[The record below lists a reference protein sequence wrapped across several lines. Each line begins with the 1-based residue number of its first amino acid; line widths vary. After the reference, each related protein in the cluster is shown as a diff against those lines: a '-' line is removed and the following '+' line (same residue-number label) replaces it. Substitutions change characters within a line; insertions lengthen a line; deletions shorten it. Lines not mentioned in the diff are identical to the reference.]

1 MNQLIAALRRLTW
14 VVLIL
19 TLVGSRAASASLR
32 IQITRGIRVATPI
45 AIIPFAWEVPG
56 PKNVAVANVIAHDLS
71 RTGLFK
77 ALPRHDLIQHPT
89 RPGQINFL
97 NWKALG
103 MDYLVIGHIQP
114 RQKGPGW
121 MLVFH
126 LYNVPAENQILAY
139 AVPTDPKQLRLT
151 AHYVSDLIFQNL
163 TDQQAPFTSRI
174 AYVVESRA
182 RGLRH
187 RYRLMVADYD
197 GHHAEA
203 VFRSGHPIVSP
214 SFSPRGNR
222 IAYVSFES
230 GFPAIYVQ
238 NLKTGQRRRVL
249 ARAGLNET
257 PVFTPGGHG
266 LLVTVSGSGG
276 SAEIGRLD
284 LQNGS
289 LRMLTHAPGINTEP
303 AWFPGG
309 RRMAFTSDRGGTAE
323 IYVKHLHSGRTHR
336 LTFKGHYNAA
346 PAISLTGAFIAY
358 VARRDGL
365 LRIARMNLKTG
376 LIRILTRGPLD
387 DSPSFAPGGA
397 LILFSAWQRGRRILE
412 TASTRGHAIWP
423 VRIPLGPADS
433 VTTPVWGPDLP
444 GTPH

>member
-1 MNQLIAALRRLTW
+1 MNQLTSVLRRASW
-14 VVLIL
+14 VFFIV
-19 TLVGSRAASASLR
+19 TLVGAHAAWASLR

-45 AIIPFAWEVPG
+45 AIIPFAWKVPG
-56 PKNVAVANVIAHDLS
+56 PHRVAVADVIAHDLS

-77 ALPRHDLIQHPT
+77 ALPRHDLIQRPT
-89 RPGQINFL
+89 RPGAINFL

-114 RQKGPGW
+114 RQEGPGW
-121 MLVFH
+121 LLIFH
-126 LYNVPAENQILAY
+126 LYNVPAGNQVLAY
-139 AVPTDPKQLRLT
+139 AVPTSPKRLRLT
-151 AHYVSDLIFQNL
+151 AHYVSDLIFQKL
-163 TDQQAPFTSRI
+163 TGQKAPFTSRI
-174 AYVVESRA
+174 AYVESKA
-182 RGLRH
+182 IGLTH

-197 GHHAEA
+197 GHRARA
-203 VFRSGHPIVSP
+203 VLRSSHPIVSP
-214 SFSPRGNR
+214 DFSPGGNR
-222 IAYVSFES
+222 IAYVSFAS

-249 ARAGLNET
+249 ARTGLNET
-257 PVFTPGGHG
+257 PVFTPGGHA

-276 SAEIGRLD
+276 NAEIGRLD
-284 LQNGS
+284 LQNGL
-289 LRMLTHAPGINTEP
+289 LRILTHTPGINTEP

-309 RRMAFTSDRGGTAE
+309 RRMAFTSDRGGSAE
-323 IYVKHLHSGRTHR
+323 IYVKHVHSGRTRR

-346 PAISLTGAFIAY
+346 PAVSSTGGFIAY
-358 VARRDGL
+358 VARLEGL

-376 LIRILTRGPLD
+376 VIRILTPGPLD

-412 TASTRGHAIWP
+412 TVSTRGHTIWP
-423 VRIPLGPADS
+423 VRLPLGPKDS
-433 VTTPVWGPDLP
+433 VTTPIWGPDLP